1 MERDVYLRIPK
12 RKTIRLTMEFD
23 YIIYNHFRSFIRPVT
38 PQTRLQELMILHLT
52 KGVQ

>member
-1 MERDVYLRIPK
+1 MERDLCLRIPK
-12 RKTIRLTMEFD
+12 RKKIRLTLEFD
-23 YIIYNHFRSFIRPVT
+23 YVTYNIFRNHIKPAT